1 MAEVTQQSYELAQA
15 YITALTGSVDT
26 VMEWR
31 ALSDV
36 EPGAPGQVARG
47 SLAQCWEWLC
57 AWNAAKHGI
66 FVIVAETDGQGRTL
80 EHVTRLRAS
89 YVDHDGQDATQQ
101 AERAAQATPAPAFA
115 VNSSPGKFHTYWLTE
130 PHGDKLRFTMVQ
142 RRLAV
147 LFHGDSKVND
157 PTRVLRVPGF
167 WHQKGTPHL
176 VTCWALPGMGQ
187 PTTIDALDAATAHV
201 VVPDGGTGE
210 RKPLGEGAQAPSI
223 EWLERALVLS
233 DPNEMDRLEW
243 VAFTSAWKQA
253 GWTLADD
260 DTLKSMWLN
269 WCTRY
274 HDNQPRDNEKQWRSI
289 RDSELDWKSICKRVP
304 SLQAALSFGQ
314 PQESV
319 PAPNVPPMPPPQ
331 PPALDCSGE
340 YLTHLEQQT
349 WFSGCTF
356 IVTMAQILGPDAT
369 FYNQAAFNATFG
381 GKYFIIDGDGKK
393 TDEPWKAATRSTL
406 WRIPRVHHIRFLPQ
420 EEPGTIVT
428 DALGRT
434 GVNMYVPPVIERTPG
449 DPSPFLNHIAAIIPD
464 EGDRKILFDWMAHIV
479 KFPGFKI
486 PWAPVIQSA
495 EGIGKGVIKDVMT
508 YAVGL
513 PYVHYPNAQEL
524 ADSGGKFNGW
534 MRNKVFILA
543 DEIKVDEK
551 RHMVEV
557 LKPLVSEKMI
567 EVQSKGIDQ
576 KMEDNPACWAFFSN
590 YKDAVPVSK
599 NGRRYAIFYSPLQTE
614 AMLLARGMGDDYMK
628 SIFNWLQSGGLAIVA
643 DWLHNYP
650 IERGAIPMRAPKTTS
665 WDEAVSISLSPIERV
680 VQEAVADGVVGFRGG
695 WISSLA
701 VLKRCRET
709 GAVKG
714 NILPTTIAS
723 ILEGMGYVEIGR
735 ADRPYMQESADTRAT
750 LYAKDAGADVAGYG
764 PAQGYV

>member
-1 MAEVTQQSYELAQA
+1 MTPNPDLAAA
-15 YITALTGSVDT
+15 YIAALTGSAET

-47 SLAQCWEWLC
+47 SLAQCWQWLC
-57 AWNAAKHGI
+57 AWNAAQHGI

-89 YVDHDGQDATQQ
+89 YVDHDGADAAQQ
-101 AERAAQATPAPAFA
+101 AERAAQATPAPSFA
-115 VNSSPGKFHTYWLTE
+115 VQTSPGKTHTYWLTE
-130 PHGDKLRFTMVQ
+130 PHGDKQRFTTIQ
-142 RRLAV
+142 RRLAA
-147 LFHGDSKVND
+147 LFHGDAKVID

-167 WHQKGTPHL
+167 WHQKAAPHL
-176 VTCWALPGMGQ
+176 VTCYALAGMGQ
-187 PTTIDALDAATAHV
+187 PTTIDVLDAATAHV
-201 VVPDGGTGE
+201 AVPDGGSGE
-210 RKPLGEGAQAPSI
+210 RKPLGEGAQAPSLD
-223 EWLERALVLS
+223 WLKHALTLA

-260 DTLKSMWLN
+260 DTLRALWMD

-274 HDNQPRDNEKQWRSI
+274 AKNEPRDNEKQWRSI
-289 RDSELDWKSICKRVP
+289 RDSELDWRSVCKRVP
-304 SLQAALSFGQ
+304 SLQASLSFGVTQTQQ
-314 PQESV
+314 PT
-319 PAPNVPPMPPPQ
+319 AAPPMPIPQ

-340 YLTHLEQQT
+340 YLTHIEQGE
-349 WFSGCTF
+349 WFKGCTF
-356 IVTMAQILGPDAT
+356 VVTMGQILGPDAT
-369 FYNQAAFNATFG
+369 FYNQTAFNATFG
-381 GKYFIIDGDGKK
+381 GKQFIITGDGKK
-393 TDEPWKAATRSTL
+393 TDEAWKAATRSTL

-420 EEPGTIVT
+420 QAPGAIVS
-428 DALGRT
+428 DALGRS
-434 GVNMYVPPVIERTPG
+434 GVNMYVPPIIERKQG
-449 DPSPFLNHIAAIIPD
+449 DPAPFLNHIAAIIPD
-464 EGDRKILFDWMAHIV
+464 EGDRRIMFDWMAHIV
-479 KFPGFKI
+479 KYPGFKI

-557 LKPLVSEKMI
+557 LKPLVSEKLI
-567 EVQSKGIDQ
+567 EVQSKGVDQ

-590 YKDAVPVSK
+590 YKDAVPVNK
-599 NGRRYAIFYSPLQTE
+599 NGRRYAMFFSPLQSE
-614 AMLLARGMGDDYMK
+614 AMLLACGMGDAYMK
-628 SIFNWLQSGGLAIVA
+628 ALFEWLHGDGCAIVA
-643 DWLHNYP
+643 EWLHNYP

-665 WDEAVSISLSPIERV
+665 WDEAVAISLSPIERV
-680 VQEAVADGVVGFRGG
+680 IQEAVADGVVGFRGG
-695 WISSLA
+695 WISGLA
-701 VLKRCRET
+701 VVKRCRDT

-714 NILPTTIAS
+714 NILPSTVGA
-723 ILEGMGYVEIGR
+723 ILEAMGYVEVGR

-750 LYAKDAGADVAGYG
+750 LYAREAGVDVAGYG

>member
-1 MAEVTQQSYELAQA
+1 MQNFDLAQA
-15 YITALTGSVDT
+15 YVATLAGNADAVVDFR
-26 VMEWR
+26 VLHDR
-31 ALSDV
+31 DK
-36 EPGAPGQVARG
+36 GAHGHVHRG
-47 SLAQCWEWLC
+47 TLRDSWQWLC
-57 AWNAAKHGI
+57 AMNDQGYGC
-66 FVIVAETDGQGRTL
+66 FMVCAELDGNGQKMDNVV
-80 EHVTRLRAS
+80 HLRAN
-89 YVDHDGQDATQQ
+89 YIDIDGADAQQ
-101 AERAAQATPAPAFA
+101 QYERAVTVQPAPTFA
-115 VNSSPGKFHTYWLTE
+115 VQSSPGKYHVFWKTA
-130 PHGDKLRFTMVQ
+130 PHSDRNRFTMVQ
-142 RRLAV
+142 RRLAS
-147 LFHGDSKVND
+147 LFHADPKVSD
-157 PTRVLRVPGF
+157 ATRVLRLA
-167 WHQKGTPHL
+167 GTIHHKNEPHL
-176 VTCWALPGMGQ
+176 VTCWALAGMGH

-201 VVPDGGTGE
+201 VVPDGASGD
-210 RKPLGEGAQAPSI
+210 RKPLGEGDQAPSLD
-223 EWLERALVLS
+223 WLKHALTLL
-233 DPNEMDRLEW
+233 DPNEQSRDEW
-243 VAFTSAWKQA
+243 LAICAAVKQA
-253 GWTLADD
+253 GWTLADN
-260 DTLKSMWLN
+260 DTLFAIWSDF
-269 WCTRY
+269 CARY
-274 HDNQPRDNEKQWRSI
+274 EKNDRA
-289 RDSELDWKSICKRVP
+289 ENAKVWKSIDATELGWRTLCRRVP

-349 WFSGCTF
+349 WFAGCTF

-420 EEPGTIVT
+420 EPTGTIVT

-449 DPSPFLNHIAAIIPD
+449 DASPFLNHIAAIIPD

-557 LKPLVSEKMI
+557 LKPLVSEKLI

-614 AMLLARGMGDDYMK
+614 AMLLARGMNDDYMK
-628 SIFNWLQSGGLAIVA
+628 SIFSWLHSGGLAIVA

-680 VQEAVADGVVGFRGG
+680 VQDAVADGVVGFRGG

-735 ADRPYMQESADTRAT
+735 ADRPFMQESADTRAT